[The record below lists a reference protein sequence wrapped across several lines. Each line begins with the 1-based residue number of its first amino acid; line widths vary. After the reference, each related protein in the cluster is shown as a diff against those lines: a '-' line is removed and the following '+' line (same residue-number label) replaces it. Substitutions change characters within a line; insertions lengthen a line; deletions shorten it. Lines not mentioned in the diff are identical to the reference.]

1 MPAKRDPVPK
11 RDWDLEAKRL
21 IKVELTRAG
30 VTYKELARRLE
41 AIGVIDSEA
50 AIANRISRGRFTA
63 TFLLQVLHVLGLK
76 HLRLDDREQ

>member
-63 TFLLQVLHVLGLK
+63 NFLLQVLHVLGLK
-76 HLRLDDREQ
+76 HLRLDDRDQ